1 VTAAK
6 TSTKQGWHE
15 NINDIYRDSI
25 MVFSNE
31 NVLTLS
37 IYSIFF
43 DIFKILT
50 FIMIIN
56 PLF

>member
-37 IYSIFF
+37 IYSIFL
-43 DIFKILT
+43 IFSKY
-50 FIMIIN
+50 
-56 PLF
+56 